1 MGSINWAEYYDKF
14 YDWSEST
21 QISRLS
27 SVRDFGP
34 ACEVCEIAEEF
45 CDEKIASRLIRKAL
59 AAGVK
64 FSSDDISNLE
74 GVVTDELFMELAQS
88 LGGAMSWELFYD
100 HFYDW
105 NTSTQ
110 RSNAIAQKQ
119 FGLAQ
124 EVIDIAIELPDKD
137 SATKL
142 LSNAHAAGVRFSAEE
157 ILQLD
162 GTVPGRMI
170 AKLAMDARDPLSA
183 EDLDDI
189 SYLLSDTEIEK
200 VAKKHG
206 ITILLLSKGWSVP
219 WGKTVQDEIY
229 HKKEVMRKIEQK
241 APLTENDMLYLE
253 LAVTERNDY
262 LDKDNG
268 LEVDGSK
275 ASIRKK
281 GICILRNMARV
292 LGIDLLLVT

>member
-1 MGSINWAEYYDKF
+1 MTWAEYYDKF

-27 SVRDFGP
+27 SVKDFGP
-34 ACEVCEIAEEF
+34 ASEVCEIAEAF

-64 FSSDDISNLE
+64 FSSEEVSNLE
-74 GVVTDELFMELAQS
+74 GVITDELFMELTQS
-88 LGGAMSWELFYD
+88 LGGSMSWELFYE

-105 NTSTQ
+105 KMSTR

-119 FGLAQ
+119 FGPAQ
-124 EVIDIAIELPDKD
+124 EVVDIAVELLDED

-142 LSNAHAAGVRFSAEE
+142 LNNAHAAGVRFSAEE

-162 GTVPGRMI
+162 GTVSGSII
-170 AKLAMDARDPLSA
+170 AKLAMSASDTLTA

-189 SYLLSDTEIEK
+189 SYLMSDAEIEK

-206 ITILLLSKGWSVP
+206 IT
-219 WGKTVQDEIY
+219 
-229 HKKEVMRKIEQK
+229 
-241 APLTENDMLYLE
+241 
-253 LAVTERNDY
+253 VTEEEDKFWEDAAPKRKRSGIGLFGAVLLGLSLFGGRPKSKKKHNGHCDGDCANCPPHY
-262 LDKDNG
+262 GYRYGRWYYGRHHQYGCQFGGNHGGGGLD
-268 LEVDGSK
+268 
-275 ASIRKK
+275 
-281 GICILRNMARV
+281 
-292 LGIDLLLVT
+292 

>member
-1 MGSINWAEYYDKF
+1 MTWAEYYDKF
-14 YDWSEST
+14 YDWSGST

-64 FSSDDISNLE
+64 FSSDDVSNLE
-74 GVVTDELFMELAQS
+74 GVVTDELFMDLTQS
-88 LGGAMSWELFYD
+88 LGGSMSWELFYD

-110 RSNAIAQKQ
+110 RSKAIAQKQ
-119 FGLAQ
+119 FGPAQ
-124 EVIDIAIELPDKD
+124 EVIDIAIELPDED

-170 AKLAMDARDPLSA
+170 GKLAMDARDPLSA
-183 EDLDDI
+183 EELDDI
-189 SYLLSDTEIEK
+189 SYLLSDAEIEK
-200 VAKKHG
+200 VARKHG
-206 ITILLLSKGWSVP
+206 ITIMEEEDDCWEEPVPQRKRSGIGFFGALFLGLSLLGGNPKSK
-219 WGKTVQDEIY
+219 
-229 HKKEVMRKIEQK
+229 KKHDGHCDGDCANCPPHYGYRYGRWYYGHHHHYGCQFGG
-241 APLTENDMLYLE
+241 NHGGGG
-253 LAVTERNDY
+253 
-262 LDKDNG
+262 LD
-268 LEVDGSK
+268 
-275 ASIRKK
+275 
-281 GICILRNMARV
+281 
-292 LGIDLLLVT
+292 

>member
-1 MGSINWAEYYDKF
+1 MTWAEYYDKF

-64 FSSDDISNLE
+64 FSSDDICNLE
-74 GVVTDELFMELAQS
+74 GVVTDELFMDLMQS
-88 LGGAMSWELFYD
+88 LGVSMSWELFYD

-119 FGLAQ
+119 FGPAQ
-124 EVIDIAIELPDKD
+124 EVIDIAIELPDED

-170 AKLAMDARDPLSA
+170 EKLALDARDPLSA

-206 ITILLLSKGWSVP
+206 ITIMEEEEDCWEEPVPQRKRSGIGFFGALFLGLSLLGGNPKSK
-219 WGKTVQDEIY
+219 
-229 HKKEVMRKIEQK
+229 KKHNGHCDGDCANCPPHYGYRYGRWYYGHHHHYGCQFGG
-241 APLTENDMLYLE
+241 NHGGGG
-253 LAVTERNDY
+253 
-262 LDKDNG
+262 LD
-268 LEVDGSK
+268 
-275 ASIRKK
+275 
-281 GICILRNMARV
+281 
-292 LGIDLLLVT
+292 

>member
-1 MGSINWAEYYDKF
+1 MTWAEYYDKF

-59 AAGVK
+59 AAGVE
-64 FSSDDISNLE
+64 FSSDDVSNLE
-74 GVVTDELFMELAQS
+74 GVVTDELFMDLTQS
-88 LGGAMSWELFYD
+88 LGGSMSWELFYD

-119 FGLAQ
+119 FGPAQ
-124 EVIDIAIELPDKD
+124 EVIDIAIELPDED

-142 LSNAHAAGVRFSAEE
+142 LSNAYAAGVRFSAEE

-162 GTVPGRMI
+162 GTVTGSMI
-170 AKLAMDARDPLSA
+170 AKLAMDARDALSA

-189 SYLLSDTEIEK
+189 S
-200 VAKKHG
+200 
-206 ITILLLSKGWSVP
+206 
-219 WGKTVQDEIY
+219 
-229 HKKEVMRKIEQK
+229 
-241 APLTENDMLYLE
+241 
-253 LAVTERNDY
+253 
-262 LDKDNG
+262 
-268 LEVDGSK
+268 
-275 ASIRKK
+275 
-281 GICILRNMARV
+281 
-292 LGIDLLLVT
+292 

>member
-1 MGSINWAEYYDKF
+1 MTWAEYYDKF

-59 AAGVK
+59 AAGVE
-64 FSSDDISNLE
+64 FSSDDVSNLE

-105 NTSTQ
+105 NASTQ

-119 FGLAQ
+119 FGPAQ
-124 EVIDIAIELPDKD
+124 EVIDIAIELPDED

-142 LSNAHAAGVRFSAEE
+142 LSNAYAAGVRFSAEE

-162 GTVPGRMI
+162 GTVTGSMI
-170 AKLAMDARDPLSA
+170 AKLAMDARDALSA

-189 SYLLSDTEIEK
+189 SYLLSDAEVEK

-206 ITILLLSKGWSVP
+206 ITIMEEEEDCWEEPVPQRKRSGIGFFGALFLGLSLLGGNPKSKKKHNGHCDGDCANCPPHYGYRYGRWYY
-219 WGKTVQDEIY
+219 GHHHRYGCQFGGNHGGGGQD
-229 HKKEVMRKIEQK
+229 
-241 APLTENDMLYLE
+241 
-253 LAVTERNDY
+253 
-262 LDKDNG
+262 
-268 LEVDGSK
+268 
-275 ASIRKK
+275 
-281 GICILRNMARV
+281 
-292 LGIDLLLVT
+292 

>member
-1 MGSINWAEYYDKF
+1 MTWEEYYDKF

-27 SVRDFGP
+27 SVKDFGP
-34 ACEVCEIAEEF
+34 ASEVCEIAEAF

-64 FSSDDISNLE
+64 FSSEDVSNLE
-74 GVVTDELFMELAQS
+74 GVITDELFVELTQS
-88 LGGAMSWELFYD
+88 LGGSMSWELFYE

-105 NTSTQ
+105 KMSTR

-119 FGLAQ
+119 FGPAQ
-124 EVIDIAIELPDKD
+124 EVVDIAVELLDED

-142 LSNAHAAGVRFSAEE
+142 LNNAHAAGVRFSAEE

-162 GTVPGRMI
+162 GTVSGSII
-170 AKLAMDARDPLSA
+170 AKLAMSASDTLTA

-189 SYLLSDTEIEK
+189 SYLMSDTEIEK

-206 ITILLLSKGWSVP
+206 IS
-219 WGKTVQDEIY
+219 
-229 HKKEVMRKIEQK
+229 
-241 APLTENDMLYLE
+241 
-253 LAVTERNDY
+253 VTEEEDEFWEDAAPQRKRSGIGLFGAVLLGLSLFGGRPKSKKKHNGHCDGDCANCPPHY
-262 LDKDNG
+262 GYRYGRWYYGRHHQYGCQFGGNHGGGGLD
-268 LEVDGSK
+268 
-275 ASIRKK
+275 
-281 GICILRNMARV
+281 
-292 LGIDLLLVT
+292 

>member
-1 MGSINWAEYYDKF
+1 MTWAEYYDKF

-59 AAGVK
+59 AAGVE
-64 FSSDDISNLE
+64 FSSDEVSNLE

-88 LGGAMSWELFYD
+88 LGGAMSWEMFYD

-124 EVIDIAIELPDKD
+124 EVIDIAIELPDED

-162 GTVPGRMI
+162 GTVPSRMI
-170 AKLAMDARDPLSA
+170 AKLAMDASDPLSA

-189 SYLLSDTEIEK
+189 SYLLSDTEIKK

-206 ITILLLSKGWSVP
+206 ITIMEEEEDCWEGPVPQRKRSGIGFFGALFLGLSLLGGNPKSK
-219 WGKTVQDEIY
+219 
-229 HKKEVMRKIEQK
+229 KKHNGHCDGDCANCPPHYGYRYGRWYYGHHHHYGCQFGG
-241 APLTENDMLYLE
+241 NHGGGG
-253 LAVTERNDY
+253 
-262 LDKDNG
+262 LD
-268 LEVDGSK
+268 
-275 ASIRKK
+275 
-281 GICILRNMARV
+281 
-292 LGIDLLLVT
+292 